1 MGISLLLMVVK
12 NLVSRLQLIMH
23 ENMLNLILAK
33 NFSLMLKLLPV
44 MLTVITAV
52 NYAYI
57 PIIISFTSI
66 YI

>member
-33 NFSLMLKLLPV
+33 NFSLMLKLLSV

-52 NYAYI
+52 SYVYI
-57 PIIISFTSI
+57 SIIISFTSI